1 MINPNQIIKDKYSAE
16 LFKRNTAIYKKTR
29 NEEHAHILL
38 DEKRKLEVDNL
49 IKKTKADAAANK
61 NKVKKIDEEMKNI
74 MDKMAMELKREVK
87 EKEWSVYKTERD
99 AAHSWKI
106 RNKFWKKKSA

>member
-1 MINPNQIIKDKYSAE
+1 
-16 LFKRNTAIYKKTR
+16 
-29 NEEHAHILL
+29 
-38 DEKRKLEVDNL
+38 
-49 IKKTKADAAANK
+49 
-61 NKVKKIDEEMKNI
+61 MKNI